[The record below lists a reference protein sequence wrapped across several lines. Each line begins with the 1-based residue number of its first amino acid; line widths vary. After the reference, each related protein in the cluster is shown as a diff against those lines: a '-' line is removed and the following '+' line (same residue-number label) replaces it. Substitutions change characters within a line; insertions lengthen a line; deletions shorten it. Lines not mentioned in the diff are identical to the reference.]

1 MRSDCGCPTQH
12 IETCTFRPVTLAD
25 KPWMDRIIRLEDAR
39 SSDWCFTSIFVW
51 NDTFHQEVANCWDRL
66 LVKLMYHDGEPFYA
80 FPIGQGD
87 LEPVIWTLHQD
98 AARYDVSLKIRGI
111 TTKTMGELESA
122 FPGRF
127 EYSPD
132 NFAFDYV
139 YEAEQLATL
148 SGRKLSAKRNH
159 INRFMEN
166 HPDWVFEPITPE
178 TLPQCIAMTRVW
190 ETRHQKDAN
199 FSAELTAL
207 QQAFDHYE
215 ALGLE
220 GGLLR
225 VGGEVIAFAI
235 GEPLNSDTYIIHFEK
250 AFSDIQ
256 GAYPMI
262 NREFARLIR
271 KTHPHLQYINRE
283 DDLGIESLKRAKK
296 SYYPAFMVEK
306 YAAIWRDDA

>member
-1 MRSDCGCPTQH
+1 MRSDCGSLAQH

-25 KPWMDRIIRLEDAR
+25 KAWMDRLIRLEDAR

-51 NDTFHQEVANCWDRL
+51 NDTFHQEVAACWDRL
-66 LVKLMYHDGEPFYA
+66 LIKLMYHGKPFYA
-80 FPIGQGD
+80 FPIGKGD
-87 LEPVIWTLHQD
+87 LTPVIWALHQD
-98 AARYDVSLKIRGI
+98 ATRHGVLLNIRGI
-111 TTKTMGELESA
+111 TAKNMQELENA

-132 NFAFDYV
+132 TFAFDYV

-148 SGRKLSAKRNH
+148 AGRKLSAKRNH
-159 INRFMEN
+159 INRFVEQN
-166 HPDWVFEPITPE
+166 PDWAFEPITRE
-178 TLPQCIAMTRVW
+178 TLPQCIAMSREW
-190 ETRHQKDAN
+190 EANHQKDAN
-199 FSAELTAL
+199 FTAELTAL
-207 QQAFDHYE
+207 HQAFSHYE

-262 NREFARLIR
+262 NREFARYIR
-271 KTHPHLQYINRE
+271 TTHPHIRYINRE
-283 DDLGIESLKRAKK
+283 DDMGIESLQKAKR

-306 YAAIWRDDA
+306 YAALWRRT